1 LIRIRDLSFKFRGSE
16 TPALDHVNLDI
27 EPGEFVVVTGPSG
40 CGKSTLA
47 LALGGYLFRQHEGE
61 ACGEVTVDG
70 LSTREAEIFDLA
82 EIVGLVQ
89 QNPEAQLCTLTVAD
103 EVAFGLENR
112 RLPKEII
119 EERSEWALE
128 IVGALHLID
137 HPLATLSGG
146 EKQKIA
152 IAAMMAAKPQ
162 VLIFDEPT
170 SNLDPTATGEIFEVI
185 QHIREKAGIT
195 VIVIEHKLGYLRPF
209 QPRLITMEQGR
220 IVGDGQDTMVSPSLE
235 NAPPST
241 ALRGQPRPGNGR
253 VACTEHLTVE
263 YESTPV
269 LDDVSLDLHAG
280 EFVAVMGDN
289 GCGKTTLLRCLMGL
303 LKPQGGRVEI
313 LGRDAAEVP
322 VSSLARDVGFIFQ
335 NPDHQLFAESV
346 WDEAAFAPR
355 NFGQFSEATSQR
367 VAQLLERCRL
377 QQYRTNHPYRLSYGE
392 KRRLNLVSILSYE
405 PRLILLDEIL
415 IGQDRQNA
423 AMIMDLLQEQTAR
436 GASIINVTHDPETTF
451 RYSTRLL
458 FLKDG
463 HFLLDAPT
471 DEALGRLS
479 DLGLTDYLPA
489 RGAERH
495 STR

>member
-1 LIRIRDLSFKFRGSE
+1 LIRIRDLSYKFHGSE

-112 RLPKEII
+112 RLPKETI

-137 HPLATLSGG
+137 RPLATLSGG

-170 SNLDPTATGEIFEVI
+170 SNLDPTATGEIFKVI

-195 VIVIEHKLGYLRPF
+195 VIVIEHKLGYLKPF
-209 QPRLITMEQGR
+209 RPRLITIEQGR
-220 IVGDGQDTMVSPSLE
+220 IVNDEQGTTTFPSLQK
-235 NAPPST
+235 ALPST
-241 ALRGQPRPGNGR
+241 PRGLPTPGDGR
-253 VACTEHLTVE
+253 VARMEHLTVE
-263 YESTPV
+263 YDDTPV
-269 LDDVSLDLHAG
+269 LDDVSVDLHAG

-303 LKPQGGRVEI
+303 LKPQRGRVEI
-313 LGRDAAEVP
+313 LGRDADEVP

-355 NFGQFSEATSQR
+355 NFGQSSEGTSQR
-367 VAQLLERCRL
+367 VAQLLERCGL
-377 QQYRTNHPYRLSYGE
+377 QQYRADHPYRLSYGE
-392 KRRLNLVSILSYE
+392 KRRLNLASILSYE

-415 IGQDRQNA
+415 IGQDSQNA
-423 AMIMDLLQEQTAR
+423 TMIMDLLQEHTAR
-436 GASIINVTHDPETTF
+436 GGTIVNVTHDPETTF
-451 RYSTRLL
+451 RYSSRIL

-471 DEALGRLS
+471 GEAFGRLD
-479 DLGLTDYLPA
+479 DLGLTDYLPTG
-489 RGAERH
+489 GAERRW
-495 STR
+495 SK